1 MITTYLPKKTTLTL
15 TAVMVC
21 LMISFTFTS
30 AQAQEN
36 SVTTDFLNNYNLTT
50 DKVAQLA
57 GEIPENSY
65 DWRPSEGIRSIREVV
80 LHIASANYFFAS
92 QLGIETP
99 KGVDPQAMEQSG
111 MSKEE
116 AISTLKE
123 SVAFMQDSLDSVSE
137 EDLNT
142 KMDFFGNEVT
152 KRQVMLSMGTH
163 ASEHLGQLIAYARM
177 NEITPPWSQ

>member
-1 MITTYLPKKTTLTL
+1 MFTYFTKSKSLIFSTIL
-15 TAVMVC
+15 MC
-21 LMISFTFTS
+21 LMMSFTFIS
-30 AQAQEN
+30 AQAQDN

-57 GEIPENSY
+57 GEISEDTY
-65 DWRPSEGIRSIREVV
+65 DWRPSEEVRSIREVV

-99 KGVDPQAMEQSG
+99 EGVDPQAMEQSG

-116 AISTLKE
+116 AISALKE
-123 SVAFMQDSLDSVSE
+123 SVAFMQNSLESISE
-137 EDLNT
+137 EELTT